1 LAISRPVEHPFR
13 QLGLQGFLEDLI
25 DQGEVAKLPTTL
37 IKRKVLE
44 RKAGWLKKRKQ
55 GGRPKD

>member
-44 RKAGWLKKRKQ
+44 RKAARGA
-55 GGRPKD
+55 G